1 MATAGEPS
9 QNKEE
14 TKKIPCACLL
24 PLPTSS
30 KTSVS
35 HVQLAAAP
43 TGSKALKKHS
53 FALICIVRFCRYQ
66 PLSSNGLRLFY
77 AVEPLDHESGAV
89 GHIYVP
95 RYLRILCFWALY
107 LTHNLYVGLHIQT
120 VILKYWAL
128 NVDHYSSLSPIIW
141 AIYADHFYY
150 RILWQKKHAA

>member
-1 MATAGEPS
+1 MRLPS
-9 QNKEE
+9 SVTNQFEN
-14 TKKIPCACLL
+14 ICQPRPACRCTHRFQS
-24 PLPTSS
+24 P
-30 KTSVS
+30 K
-35 HVQLAAAP
+35 
-43 TGSKALKKHS
+43 KKHS